1 MINGRRSLILVSIV
15 AAVAISSLLVSHP
28 QTGLAQSPEQRNVNL
43 DNPAVPFSKMDT
55 LLHIR
60 DSKIEVN
67 GELLLSVFGDTGG
80 YIIWF
85 YHSQ

>member
-1 MINGRRSLILVSIV
+1 M
-15 AAVAISSLLVSHP
+15 
-28 QTGLAQSPEQRNVNL
+28 NL